1 MKKSGANIL
10 VECLANQGTK
20 KIFGVP
26 GESYLSVINALID
39 YSNQIQWI
47 GARQEGGASFMAA
60 AYAQL
65 TGKTGI
71 CFVTRA
77 PGATNAS
84 IGIHTAFQGSIPLI
98 LFIGQVSS
106 NVSGREAFQE
116 LDYKEMYSGMAKWV
130 YEIQDVDRIP
140 EILSRAFNIANNG
153 RPGPVVISLPEDILS
168 LLSDANPSSKINII
182 EPSLSE
188 EVVLNIKEKLLKS
201 KKPVFIVGGTCW
213 NREGITQLNSFIENN
228 NFPVISSFRRQD
240 IFNNHSSS
248 YAGVCSFI
256 NTPKLND
263 ALNEADLIFA
273 FNTLLGDI
281 TTSNYN
287 LWLNQIERR
296 VVIQSHS
303 SLLEIGKV
311 YHVDLAINSGPNYLA
326 LKLNN
331 LGKIGDWSSHTS
343 LLRSDYIKGLEI
355 KDQPGQ
361 VDMGKIINYLQ
372 DKLPED
378 VILTNGAGNFSTWS
392 NLLFKFGKKARLL
405 APTSGAMGFG
415 LPAAITA
422 KITNPNRTVI
432 CFAGDGDFQMNMAEL
447 GTALHYKAFPIILL
461 LNNSSYGTI
470 RMHQE
475 KSYPDRVYGTDI
487 ENPNYS
493 MIAKAYGIPSYQV
506 NKTDEFQQCFDK
518 VIKSEK
524 GAIIEIILDIQSIS
538 PHKTLNEIKM
548 KTCNSV

>member
-84 IGIHTAFQGSIPLI
+84 IGIHTAFQGSIPMI

-106 NVSGREAFQE
+106 NISGREAFQE

-153 RPGPVVISLPEDILS
+153 RPGPVVISLPEDTLS
-168 LLSDANPSSKINII
+168 LLSDASPSSKVNII
-182 EPSLSE
+182 EPSVSE
-188 EVVLNIKEKLLKS
+188 EVILNIKEKLLKS

-256 NTPKLND
+256 NMPKLND

-296 VVIQSHS
+296 VVIQSHA

-311 YHVDLAINSGPNYLA
+311 YQVDLAINSGPNYLA

-343 LLRSDYIKGLEI
+343 LLRSNYIKGLEI

-415 LPAAITA
+415 LPAAIAA

-487 ENPNYS
+487 ENPDYS

-506 NKTDEFQQCFDK
+506 NKTEEFQQCFDK

-548 KTCNSV
+548 KT

>member
-84 IGIHTAFQGSIPLI
+84 IGIHTAFQGSIPMI

-106 NVSGREAFQE
+106 NISGREAFQE

-213 NREGITQLNSFIENN
+213 NREGIAQLNSFIENN

-296 VVIQSHS
+296 VVIQSHA

-311 YHVDLAINSGPNYLA
+311 YQVDLAINSGPNYLA

-415 LPAAITA
+415 LPAAIAA

-487 ENPNYS
+487 ENPDYS

-506 NKTDEFQQCFDK
+506 NKTEEFQQFFDK

-548 KTCNSV
+548 KT

>member
-1 MKKSGANIL
+1 MKKPGANIL

-20 KIFGVP
+20 KVFGVP

-39 YSNQIQWI
+39 FSSQIQWI

-65 TGKTGI
+65 TGETGI

-106 NVSGREAFQE
+106 NISGREAFQE

-153 RPGPVVISLPEDILS
+153 RPGPVVISIPEDILS
-168 LLSDANPSSKINII
+168 LLSDVNPSSKINII

-201 KKPVFIVGGTCW
+201 KKPIFIVGGTCW

-240 IFNNHSSS
+240 IFNNHSNS

-256 NTPKLND
+256 NMPKLND

-287 LWLNQIERR
+287 LWLNQIESR
-296 VVIQSHS
+296 VVIQSHV

-311 YHVDLAINSGPNYLA
+311 YQVDLAINSGPNYLA

-331 LGKIGDWSSHTS
+331 LGKIGDWSSHTK
-343 LLRSDYIKGLEI
+343 LLRSNYINGLEV

-392 NLLFKFGKKARLL
+392 NLLFKFGNKARLL

-415 LPAAITA
+415 LPAAIAA
-422 KITNPNRTVI
+422 KITNPNRIVI

-447 GTALHYKAFPIILL
+447 GTALQYKAFPIILL

-487 ENPNYS
+487 ENPDYS

-506 NKTDEFQQCFDK
+506 NKTEEFQQFFDK

-548 KTCNSV
+548 KT

>member
-106 NVSGREAFQE
+106 NISGREAFQE

-182 EPSLSE
+182 EPSVSE

-213 NREGITQLNSFIENN
+213 NTEGITQLNSFIENN

-296 VVIQSHS
+296 VVIQSHA

-311 YHVDLAINSGPNYLA
+311 YQVDLAINSGPNYLA

-343 LLRSDYIKGLEI
+343 LLRSNYIKGLEI

-415 LPAAITA
+415 LPAAIAA

-487 ENPNYS
+487 ENPDYS

-506 NKTDEFQQCFDK
+506 NKTEEFQQCFDK

-548 KTCNSV
+548 KT

>member
-1 MKKSGANIL
+1 MKKPGANIL

-39 YSNQIQWI
+39 YSSQIQWI

-77 PGATNAS
+77 PGAANAS

-106 NVSGREAFQE
+106 NISGREAFQE

-182 EPSLSE
+182 EPSVSE

-213 NREGITQLNSFIENN
+213 NTEGITQFNSFIENN

-287 LWLNQIERR
+287 LWLNQIETR

-311 YHVDLAINSGPNYLA
+311 YQVDLAINSGPNYLA
-326 LKLNN
+326 SKLNN

-355 KDQPGQ
+355 KEQPGQ
-361 VDMGKIINYLQ
+361 VDMGKIIYYLQ

-378 VILTNGAGNFSTWS
+378 AILTNGAGNFSTWS

-415 LPAAITA
+415 LPAAIAA

-447 GTALHYKAFPIILL
+447 GTALHYKAFPVILL

-487 ENPNYS
+487 ENPDYS

-506 NKTDEFQQCFDK
+506 NKTEEFQQFFDK

-524 GAIIEIILDIQSIS
+524 GALIEIILDIQSIS

-548 KTCNSV
+548 KT

>member
-1 MKKSGANIL
+1 MKKPGANIL

-20 KIFGVP
+20 KVFGVP

-39 YSNQIQWI
+39 FSSQIQWI

-65 TGKTGI
+65 TGETGI

-106 NVSGREAFQE
+106 NISGREAFQE

-153 RPGPVVISLPEDILS
+153 RPGPVVISIPEDILS
-168 LLSDANPSSKINII
+168 LLSDVNPSSKINII
-182 EPSLSE
+182 EPSVSE

-201 KKPVFIVGGTCW
+201 KKPIFIVGGTCW

-240 IFNNHSSS
+240 IFNNHSNS

-256 NTPKLND
+256 NMPKLND

-287 LWLNQIERR
+287 LWLNQIESR
-296 VVIQSHS
+296 VVIQSHV

-311 YHVDLAINSGPNYLA
+311 YQVDLAINSGPNYLA

-331 LGKIGDWSSHTS
+331 LGKIGDWSSHTK
-343 LLRSDYIKGLEI
+343 LLRSNYINGLEV

-392 NLLFKFGKKARLL
+392 NLLFKFGNKARLL

-415 LPAAITA
+415 LPAAIAA
-422 KITNPNRTVI
+422 KITNPNRIVI

-447 GTALHYKAFPIILL
+447 GTALQYKAFPIILL

-487 ENPNYS
+487 ENPDYS

-506 NKTDEFQQCFDK
+506 NKTEEFQQFFDK
-518 VIKSEK
+518 LIKSEK

-548 KTCNSV
+548 KT

>member
-77 PGATNAS
+77 PGAANAS

-106 NVSGREAFQE
+106 NISGREAFQE

-168 LLSDANPSSKINII
+168 LLSDVNPSSKINII
-182 EPSLSE
+182 EPSVSE

-296 VVIQSHS
+296 VVIQSHA

-311 YHVDLAINSGPNYLA
+311 YQVDLAINSGPNYLA

-355 KDQPGQ
+355 KEQPGQ
-361 VDMGKIINYLQ
+361 VDMGKIIYYLQ

-378 VILTNGAGNFSTWS
+378 AILTNGAGNFSTWS

-415 LPAAITA
+415 LPAAIAA

-487 ENPNYS
+487 ENPDYS

-506 NKTDEFQQCFDK
+506 NKTEEFQQSFDK

-548 KTCNSV
+548 KT

>member
-106 NVSGREAFQE
+106 NISGREAFQE

-153 RPGPVVISLPEDILS
+153 RPGPVVISLPEDTLS
-168 LLSDANPSSKINII
+168 LLSDASPSSKVNII
-182 EPSLSE
+182 EPSVSE

-296 VVIQSHS
+296 VVIQSHA

-311 YHVDLAINSGPNYLA
+311 YQVDLAINSGPNYLA

-343 LLRSDYIKGLEI
+343 LLRSNYIKGLEI

-415 LPAAITA
+415 LPAAIAA

-506 NKTDEFQQCFDK
+506 NKTEEFQQCFDK

-548 KTCNSV
+548 KT

>member
-20 KIFGVP
+20 KVFGVP

-39 YSNQIQWI
+39 YSSQIQWI

-106 NVSGREAFQE
+106 NLRGREAFQE

-168 LLSDANPSSKINII
+168 LLSDANSSPKVNII
-182 EPSLSE
+182 EPSVSE
-188 EVVLNIKEKLLKS
+188 EVVLNVKEKLLKS
-201 KKPVFIVGGTCW
+201 KKPIFIVGGTRW
-213 NREGITQLNSFIENN
+213 NKEGIKQLNSFIENN
-228 NFPVISSFRRQD
+228 NLPVISSFRRQD
-240 IFNNHSSS
+240 IFDNYSSS
-248 YAGVCSFI
+248 FTGVCSFI
-256 NTPKLND
+256 NTPKLNE
-263 ALNEADLIFA
+263 ALNQADLIFA

-287 LWLNQIERR
+287 LWINQIENR
-296 VVIQSHS
+296 VIIQSHV

-311 YHVDLAINSGPNYLA
+311 YQVDLAINSGPNYLA

-331 LGKIGDWSSHTS
+331 LGKIGDWSSHTR
-343 LLRSDYIKGLEI
+343 LLRSHYINGLEV

-392 NLLFKFGKKARLL
+392 NLLFKFGKNARLL

-415 LPAAITA
+415 LPAAISA
-422 KITNPNRTVI
+422 KITNPNKTVI

-447 GTALHYKAFPIILL
+447 GTALQYKAFPIILL

-475 KSYPDRVYGTDI
+475 KSFPDRVYGTDI
-487 ENPNYS
+487 ENPDYN
-493 MIAKAYGIPSYQV
+493 MIAKAYGIPSYKV
-506 NKTDEFQQCFDK
+506 SKTEEFQQYFDK
-518 VIKSEK
+518 AIKSEK
-524 GAIIEIILDIQSIS
+524 GALIEIILDIQSIS
-538 PHKTLNEIKM
+538 PYKTLNEIKM
-548 KTCNSV
+548 KT

>member
-39 YSNQIQWI
+39 YSSQIQWI

-106 NVSGREAFQE
+106 NISGREAFQE

-296 VVIQSHS
+296 VVIQSHA

-311 YHVDLAINSGPNYLA
+311 YQVDLAINSGPNYLA

-372 DKLPED
+372 DKLPEN

-415 LPAAITA
+415 LPAAIAA

-487 ENPNYS
+487 ENPDYS

-506 NKTDEFQQCFDK
+506 NKTEEFQQSFDK

-548 KTCNSV
+548 KT

>member
-20 KIFGVP
+20 KVFGVP

-39 YSNQIQWI
+39 YSSQIQWI

-106 NVSGREAFQE
+106 NISGREAFQE

-296 VVIQSHS
+296 VVIQSHA

-311 YHVDLAINSGPNYLA
+311 YQVDLAINSGPNYLA

-343 LLRSDYIKGLEI
+343 LLRSNYIKGLEI

-415 LPAAITA
+415 LPAAIAA

-447 GTALHYKAFPIILL
+447 GTALQYKAFPIILL

-487 ENPNYS
+487 ENPDYS

-506 NKTDEFQQCFDK
+506 NKTEEFQQSFDK

-548 KTCNSV
+548 KT

>member
-84 IGIHTAFQGSIPLI
+84 IGIHTAFQGSIPMI

-106 NVSGREAFQE
+106 NISGREAFQE

-182 EPSLSE
+182 EPSVSE

-213 NREGITQLNSFIENN
+213 NTEGITQLNSFIENN

-296 VVIQSHS
+296 VVIQSHA

-311 YHVDLAINSGPNYLA
+311 YQVDLAINSGPNYLA

-343 LLRSDYIKGLEI
+343 LLRSNYIKGLEI

-415 LPAAITA
+415 LPAAIAA

-487 ENPNYS
+487 ENPDYS

-506 NKTDEFQQCFDK
+506 NKTEEFQQFFDK

-548 KTCNSV
+548 KT

>member
-1 MKKSGANIL
+1 MKKPGANIL

-39 YSNQIQWI
+39 YSSQIQWI

-77 PGATNAS
+77 PGAANAS

-106 NVSGREAFQE
+106 NISGREAFQE

-182 EPSLSE
+182 EPSVSE

-213 NREGITQLNSFIENN
+213 NTEGITQFNSFIENN

-287 LWLNQIERR
+287 LWLNQIETR

-311 YHVDLAINSGPNYLA
+311 YQVDLAINSGPNYLA
-326 LKLNN
+326 SKLNN

-355 KDQPGQ
+355 KEQPGQ
-361 VDMGKIINYLQ
+361 VDMGKIIYYLQ

-378 VILTNGAGNFSTWS
+378 AILTNGAGNFSTWS

-415 LPAAITA
+415 LPAAISA
-422 KITNPNRTVI
+422 KITNPNKTVI

-447 GTALHYKAFPIILL
+447 GTALHYKAFPVILL

-487 ENPNYS
+487 ENPDYS

-506 NKTDEFQQCFDK
+506 NKTEEFQQFFDK

-524 GAIIEIILDIQSIS
+524 GALIEIILDIQSIS

-548 KTCNSV
+548 KT

>member
-39 YSNQIQWI
+39 YSSQIQWI

-106 NVSGREAFQE
+106 NISGREAFQE

-182 EPSLSE
+182 EPSVSE

-213 NREGITQLNSFIENN
+213 NTEGITQLNSFIENN

-287 LWLNQIERR
+287 LWLNQIETR
-296 VVIQSHS
+296 VVIQSHA

-311 YHVDLAINSGPNYLA
+311 YQVDLAINSGPNYLA
-326 LKLNN
+326 SKLNN

-415 LPAAITA
+415 LPAAIAA

-487 ENPNYS
+487 ENPDYS

-506 NKTDEFQQCFDK
+506 NKTEEFQQFFDK

-548 KTCNSV
+548 KT

>member
-39 YSNQIQWI
+39 YSSQIQWI

-106 NVSGREAFQE
+106 KISGREAFQE
-116 LDYKEMYSGMAKWV
+116 LDYKEMYSGMAKWI

-168 LLSDANPSSKINII
+168 LFSNANPSSKINII
-182 EPSLSE
+182 EPSVSE

-213 NREGITQLNSFIENN
+213 NTEGITQLNSFIENN

-287 LWLNQIERR
+287 LWINQIANR
-296 VVIQSHS
+296 VIIQSHA

-311 YHVDLAINSGPNYLA
+311 YQVDLAINSGPNYLA
-326 LKLNN
+326 SKLNN

-343 LLRSDYIKGLEI
+343 LLRSDYIKGLET
-355 KDQPGQ
+355 KEQPGQ

-415 LPAAITA
+415 LPAAIAA
-422 KITNPNRTVI
+422 KITNPKRTVI

-447 GTALHYKAFPIILL
+447 GTALQYKAFPIILL

-487 ENPNYS
+487 ENPDYS

-506 NKTDEFQQCFDK
+506 NKTEEFQQFFDK

-548 KTCNSV
+548 KT

>member
-39 YSNQIQWI
+39 YSSQIQWI

-77 PGATNAS
+77 PGAANAS

-106 NVSGREAFQE
+106 NISGREAFQE

-182 EPSLSE
+182 EPSVSE

-213 NREGITQLNSFIENN
+213 NTEGITQLNSFIENN

-287 LWLNQIERR
+287 LWLNQIETR

-311 YHVDLAINSGPNYLA
+311 YQVDLAINSGPNYLA
-326 LKLNN
+326 SKLNN

-415 LPAAITA
+415 LPAAIAA

-447 GTALHYKAFPIILL
+447 GTALHYKAFPVILL

-487 ENPNYS
+487 ENPDYS

-506 NKTDEFQQCFDK
+506 NKTEEFQQFFDK

-524 GAIIEIILDIQSIS
+524 GALIEIILDIQSIS

-548 KTCNSV
+548 KT

>member
-84 IGIHTAFQGSIPLI
+84 IGIHTAFQGSIPMI

-106 NVSGREAFQE
+106 NISGREAFQE

-213 NREGITQLNSFIENN
+213 NTEGITQLNSFIENN

-287 LWLNQIERR
+287 LWLNQIETR

-311 YHVDLAINSGPNYLA
+311 YQVDLAINSGPNYLA

-343 LLRSDYIKGLEI
+343 LLRSNYIKGLEI

-415 LPAAITA
+415 LPAAIAA

-487 ENPNYS
+487 ENPDYS

-524 GAIIEIILDIQSIS
+524 GAIIEIILDI
-538 PHKTLNEIKM
+538 K
-548 KTCNSV
+548 

>member
-39 YSNQIQWI
+39 YSSQIQWI

-65 TGKTGI
+65 TGQTGI

-106 NVSGREAFQE
+106 NISGREAFQE

-287 LWLNQIERR
+287 LWLNQIQTR

-311 YHVDLAINSGPNYLA
+311 YQVDLAINSGPNYLA
-326 LKLNN
+326 SKLNN

-343 LLRSDYIKGLEI
+343 LLRSDYIKGLET
-355 KDQPGQ
+355 KEQPGQ

-415 LPAAITA
+415 LPAAIAA
-422 KITNPNRTVI
+422 KITNPKRTVI

-447 GTALHYKAFPIILL
+447 GTALQYKAFPIILL

-487 ENPNYS
+487 ENPDYS

-506 NKTDEFQQCFDK
+506 NKTEEFQQFFDK

-548 KTCNSV
+548 KT

>member
-84 IGIHTAFQGSIPLI
+84 IGIHTAFQGSIPMI

-106 NVSGREAFQE
+106 NISGREAFQE

-182 EPSLSE
+182 EPSVSE

-296 VVIQSHS
+296 VVIQSHA

-311 YHVDLAINSGPNYLA
+311 YQVDLAINSGPNYLA

-343 LLRSDYIKGLEI
+343 LLRSNYIKGLEI

-415 LPAAITA
+415 LPAAIAA

-487 ENPNYS
+487 ENPDYS

-506 NKTDEFQQCFDK
+506 NKTEEFQQFFDK

-548 KTCNSV
+548 KT

>member
-1 MKKSGANIL
+1 MKKSGAIIL

-20 KIFGVP
+20 KVFGVP

-39 YSNQIQWI
+39 YSSQIQWI

-106 NVSGREAFQE
+106 NLRGREAFQE

-182 EPSLSE
+182 EPSVSE

-213 NREGITQLNSFIENN
+213 NTEGITQLNSFIENN

-287 LWLNQIERR
+287 LWLNQIETR
-296 VVIQSHS
+296 VVIQSHA

-311 YHVDLAINSGPNYLA
+311 YQVDLAINSGPNYLA
-326 LKLNN
+326 SKLNN

-415 LPAAITA
+415 LPAAIAA

-447 GTALHYKAFPIILL
+447 GTALHYKAFPVILL

-487 ENPNYS
+487 ENPDYS

-506 NKTDEFQQCFDK
+506 NKTEEFQQFFDK

-548 KTCNSV
+548 KT

>member
-1 MKKSGANIL
+1 MKKHGANIL

-20 KIFGVP
+20 KVFGVP
-26 GESYLSVINALID
+26 GESYLSVLNALID
-39 YSNQIQWI
+39 YSSQIQWI

-65 TGKTGI
+65 TGETGI

-106 NVSGREAFQE
+106 NISGREAFQE

-168 LLSDANPSSKINII
+168 LLSDANSSPKVNII
-182 EPSLSE
+182 EPSVSE
-188 EVVLNIKEKLLKS
+188 EVVLNVKEKLLKS
-201 KKPVFIVGGTCW
+201 KKPVFIVGGACW
-213 NREGITQLNSFIENN
+213 NKEGIKQLNSFIENN
-228 NFPVISSFRRQD
+228 NLPVISSFRRQD
-240 IFNNHSSS
+240 IFDNHSSS

-256 NTPKLND
+256 NAPKLND
-263 ALNEADLIFA
+263 ALNQADLIFA

-287 LWLNQIERR
+287 LWINQIENR
-296 VVIQSHS
+296 VIIQSHI

-311 YHVDLAINSGPNYLA
+311 YQVDLAINSGPNYLA

-331 LGKIGDWSSHTS
+331 LGKIGDWSSHTK
-343 LLRSDYIKGLEI
+343 LLRSNYINGLEV

-372 DKLPED
+372 DKLPAD

-392 NLLFKFGKKARLL
+392 NLLFKFGKNARLL

-415 LPAAITA
+415 LPAAIVA
-422 KITNPNRTVI
+422 KITNPNKTVI

-447 GTALHYKAFPIILL
+447 GTALQYKAFPIILL

-487 ENPNYS
+487 ENPDYN
-493 MIAKAYGIPSYQV
+493 MISKAYGIPSYTV
-506 NKTDEFQQCFDK
+506 SKTEEFQLYFDK
-518 VIKSEK
+518 ATKSEK
-524 GAIIEIILDIQSIS
+524 GALIEIILDIQSIS
-538 PHKTLNEIKM
+538 PHKTLNEIKK
-548 KTCNSV
+548 KT

>member
-84 IGIHTAFQGSIPLI
+84 IGIHTAFQGSIPMI

-106 NVSGREAFQE
+106 NISGREAFQE

-182 EPSLSE
+182 EPSVSE

-296 VVIQSHS
+296 VVIQSHA

-311 YHVDLAINSGPNYLA
+311 YQVDLAINSGPNYLA

-343 LLRSDYIKGLEI
+343 LLRSNYIKGLEI

-415 LPAAITA
+415 LPAAIAA

-487 ENPNYS
+487 ENPDYS

-548 KTCNSV
+548 KT

>member
-84 IGIHTAFQGSIPLI
+84 IGIHTAFQGSIPMI

-106 NVSGREAFQE
+106 NISGREAFQE

-182 EPSLSE
+182 EPSVSE

-213 NREGITQLNSFIENN
+213 NTEGITQLNSFIENN

-296 VVIQSHS
+296 VVIQSHA

-311 YHVDLAINSGPNYLA
+311 YQVDLAINSGPNYLA

-343 LLRSDYIKGLEI
+343 LLRSNYIKGLEI

-415 LPAAITA
+415 LPAAIAA

-475 KSYPDRVYGTDI
+475 KSYPDRVYATDI
-487 ENPNYS
+487 ENPDYS

-506 NKTDEFQQCFDK
+506 NKTEEFQQFFDK

-548 KTCNSV
+548 KT

>member
-106 NVSGREAFQE
+106 NISGREAFQE

-287 LWLNQIERR
+287 LWLNQIETR

-343 LLRSDYIKGLEI
+343 LLRSNYIKGLEI

-415 LPAAITA
+415 LPAAIAA

-475 KSYPDRVYGTDI
+475 KSYPDRVYATDI
-487 ENPNYS
+487 ENPDYS

-506 NKTDEFQQCFDK
+506 NKTDEFKQCFDK

-548 KTCNSV
+548 KT

>member
-10 VECLANQGTK
+10 VECLANQGTRK
-20 KIFGVP
+20 VFGVP
-26 GESYLSVINALID
+26 GESYLSVIDSLID
-39 YSNQIQWI
+39 YSSQIQWI

-77 PGATNAS
+77 PGAANAS

-106 NVSGREAFQE
+106 NISGREAFQE

-182 EPSLSE
+182 EPSVSE

-287 LWLNQIERR
+287 LWLNQIETR
-296 VVIQSHS
+296 VVIQSHA

-311 YHVDLAINSGPNYLA
+311 YQVDLAINSGPNYLA
-326 LKLNN
+326 SKLNN

-355 KDQPGQ
+355 KEQPGQ
-361 VDMGKIINYLQ
+361 VDMGKIIYYLQ

-378 VILTNGAGNFSTWS
+378 AILTNGAGNFSTWS

-415 LPAAITA
+415 LPAAIAA

-487 ENPNYS
+487 KNPDYS

-506 NKTDEFQQCFDK
+506 NKTEEFQQFFDK

-524 GAIIEIILDIQSIS
+524 GALIEIILDIQSIS

-548 KTCNSV
+548 KT

>member
-106 NVSGREAFQE
+106 NISGREAFQE

-182 EPSLSE
+182 EPSVSE

-213 NREGITQLNSFIENN
+213 NTEGITQLNSFIENN

-281 TTSNYN
+281 TTSNYS
-287 LWLNQIERR
+287 LWLNQIETR

-311 YHVDLAINSGPNYLA
+311 YQVDLAINSGPNYLA

-343 LLRSDYIKGLEI
+343 LLRSNYIKGLEI

-378 VILTNGAGNFSTWS
+378 AILTNGAGNFSTWS

-415 LPAAITA
+415 LPAAIAA

-506 NKTDEFQQCFDK
+506 NKTEEFQQCFDK

-548 KTCNSV
+548 KT

>member
-1 MKKSGANIL
+1 MKKPGANIL

-39 YSNQIQWI
+39 YSSQIQWI

-77 PGATNAS
+77 PGAANAS

-106 NVSGREAFQE
+106 NISGREAFQE

-182 EPSLSE
+182 EPSVSE

-213 NREGITQLNSFIENN
+213 NTEGITQLNSFIENN

-287 LWLNQIERR
+287 LWLNQIETR

-311 YHVDLAINSGPNYLA
+311 YQVDLAINSGPNYLA
-326 LKLNN
+326 SKLNN

-355 KDQPGQ
+355 KEQPGQ
-361 VDMGKIINYLQ
+361 VDMGKIIYYLQ

-378 VILTNGAGNFSTWS
+378 AILTNGAGNFSTWS

-415 LPAAITA
+415 LPAAIAA

-447 GTALHYKAFPIILL
+447 GTALHYKAFPVILL

-487 ENPNYS
+487 ENPDYS

-506 NKTDEFQQCFDK
+506 NKTEEFQQFFDK

-548 KTCNSV
+548 KT

>member
-1 MKKSGANIL
+1 MKKSGAIIL

-20 KIFGVP
+20 KVFGVP

-39 YSNQIQWI
+39 YSSQIQWI

-182 EPSLSE
+182 EPSVSE

-213 NREGITQLNSFIENN
+213 NTEGITQLNSFIENN

-287 LWLNQIERR
+287 LWLNQIETR
-296 VVIQSHS
+296 VVIQSHA

-311 YHVDLAINSGPNYLA
+311 YQVDLAINSGPNYLA
-326 LKLNN
+326 SKLNN

-355 KDQPGQ
+355 KEQPGQ
-361 VDMGKIINYLQ
+361 VDMGKIIYYLQ

-378 VILTNGAGNFSTWS
+378 AILTNGAGNFSTWS

-415 LPAAITA
+415 LPAAIAA

-447 GTALHYKAFPIILL
+447 GTALHYKAFPVILL

-487 ENPNYS
+487 ENPDYS

-506 NKTDEFQQCFDK
+506 NKTEEFQQFFDK

-524 GAIIEIILDIQSIS
+524 GALIEIILDIQSIS

-548 KTCNSV
+548 KT

>member
-20 KIFGVP
+20 KVFGVP

-39 YSNQIQWI
+39 YSSQIQWI

-106 NVSGREAFQE
+106 NLRGREAFQE

-182 EPSLSE
+182 EPSVSE

-213 NREGITQLNSFIENN
+213 NTEGITQFNSFIENN

-287 LWLNQIERR
+287 LWLNQIETR

-311 YHVDLAINSGPNYLA
+311 YQVDLAINSGPNYLA
-326 LKLNN
+326 SKLNN

-355 KDQPGQ
+355 KEQPGQ
-361 VDMGKIINYLQ
+361 VDMGKIIYYLQ

-378 VILTNGAGNFSTWS
+378 AILTNGAGNFSTWS

-415 LPAAITA
+415 LPAAIAA

-447 GTALHYKAFPIILL
+447 GTALHYKAFPVILL

-487 ENPNYS
+487 ENPDYS

-506 NKTDEFQQCFDK
+506 NKTEEFQQFFDK

-524 GAIIEIILDIQSIS
+524 GALIEIILDIQSIS

-548 KTCNSV
+548 KT

>member
-1 MKKSGANIL
+1 MKKPGANIL

-39 YSNQIQWI
+39 YSSQIQWI

-77 PGATNAS
+77 PGAANAS

-106 NVSGREAFQE
+106 NISGREAFQE

-182 EPSLSE
+182 EPSVSE

-213 NREGITQLNSFIENN
+213 NTEGITQLNSFIENN

-287 LWLNQIERR
+287 LWLNQIETR

-311 YHVDLAINSGPNYLA
+311 YQVDLAINSGPNYLA
-326 LKLNN
+326 SKLNN

-355 KDQPGQ
+355 KEQPGQ
-361 VDMGKIINYLQ
+361 VDMGKIIYYLQ

-378 VILTNGAGNFSTWS
+378 AILTNGAGNFSTWS

-415 LPAAITA
+415 LPAAIAA

-447 GTALHYKAFPIILL
+447 GTALHYKAFPVILL

-487 ENPNYS
+487 ENPDYS

-506 NKTDEFQQCFDK
+506 NKTEEFQQFFDK

-524 GAIIEIILDIQSIS
+524 GALIEIILDIQSIS

-548 KTCNSV
+548 KT

>member
-106 NVSGREAFQE
+106 NISGREAFQE

-213 NREGITQLNSFIENN
+213 NREGIAQLNSFIENN

-296 VVIQSHS
+296 VVIQSHA

-311 YHVDLAINSGPNYLA
+311 YQVDLAINSGPNYLA
-326 LKLNN
+326 SKLNN

-372 DKLPED
+372 GKLPED

-415 LPAAITA
+415 LPAAIAA

-487 ENPNYS
+487 ENPDYS

-506 NKTDEFQQCFDK
+506 NKTEEFQQFFDK

-548 KTCNSV
+548 KT

>member
-106 NVSGREAFQE
+106 NISGREAFQE

-182 EPSLSE
+182 EPSVSE

-296 VVIQSHS
+296 VVIQSHA

-311 YHVDLAINSGPNYLA
+311 YQVDLAINSGPNYLA

-343 LLRSDYIKGLEI
+343 LLRSNYIKGLEI

-415 LPAAITA
+415 LPAAIAA

-487 ENPNYS
+487 ENPDYS

-506 NKTDEFQQCFDK
+506 NKTEEFQQCFDK

-548 KTCNSV
+548 KT

>member
-39 YSNQIQWI
+39 YSSQIQWI

-84 IGIHTAFQGSIPLI
+84 IGIHTAFQGSIPMI

-106 NVSGREAFQE
+106 NISGREAFQE

-296 VVIQSHS
+296 VVIQSHA

-311 YHVDLAINSGPNYLA
+311 YQVDLAINSGPNYLA

-343 LLRSDYIKGLEI
+343 LLRSNYIKGLEI

-415 LPAAITA
+415 LPAAIAA

-487 ENPNYS
+487 ENPDYS

-506 NKTDEFQQCFDK
+506 NKTEEFQQCFDK

-548 KTCNSV
+548 KT

>member
-39 YSNQIQWI
+39 YSSQIQWI

-84 IGIHTAFQGSIPLI
+84 IGIHTAFQGSIPMI

-106 NVSGREAFQE
+106 NISGREAFQE

-182 EPSLSE
+182 EPSVSE

-296 VVIQSHS
+296 VVIQSHA

-343 LLRSDYIKGLEI
+343 LLRSNYIKGLEI

-415 LPAAITA
+415 LPAAIAA

-548 KTCNSV
+548 KT

>member
-39 YSNQIQWI
+39 YSSQIQWI

-77 PGATNAS
+77 PGAANAS

-106 NVSGREAFQE
+106 KISGREAFQE

-296 VVIQSHS
+296 VVIQSHA

-311 YHVDLAINSGPNYLA
+311 YQVDLAINSGPNYLA

-343 LLRSDYIKGLEI
+343 LLRSDYIKGLET
-355 KDQPGQ
+355 KEQPGQ

-415 LPAAITA
+415 LPAAIAA

-487 ENPNYS
+487 ENPDYS

-506 NKTDEFQQCFDK
+506 NKTEEFQQFFDK

-548 KTCNSV
+548 KT

>member
-39 YSNQIQWI
+39 YSSQIQWI

-106 NVSGREAFQE
+106 NISGREAFQE

-182 EPSLSE
+182 EPSVSE

-296 VVIQSHS
+296 VVIQSHA

-311 YHVDLAINSGPNYLA
+311 YQVDLAINSGPNYLA

-343 LLRSDYIKGLEI
+343 LLRSNYIKGLEI

-415 LPAAITA
+415 LPAAIAA

-487 ENPNYS
+487 ENPDYS

-506 NKTDEFQQCFDK
+506 NKTEEFQQCFDK

-548 KTCNSV
+548 KT

>member
-1 MKKSGANIL
+1 MKKPGANIL

-39 YSNQIQWI
+39 YSSQIQWI

-106 NVSGREAFQE
+106 NISGREAFQE

-140 EILSRAFNIANNG
+140 EILTRAFNIANNG

-168 LLSDANPSSKINII
+168 LLSDANSSPKVNII
-182 EPSLSE
+182 EPSVSE

-213 NREGITQLNSFIENN
+213 NTEGITQLNSFIENN

-287 LWLNQIERR
+287 LWLNQIETR

-311 YHVDLAINSGPNYLA
+311 YQVDLAINSGPNYLA
-326 LKLNN
+326 SKLNN

-355 KDQPGQ
+355 KEQPGQ
-361 VDMGKIINYLQ
+361 VDMGKIIYYLQ

-378 VILTNGAGNFSTWS
+378 AILTNGAGNFSTWS

-415 LPAAITA
+415 LPAAIAA

-447 GTALHYKAFPIILL
+447 GTALHYKAFPVILL

-487 ENPNYS
+487 ENPDYS

-506 NKTDEFQQCFDK
+506 NKTEEFQQFFDK

-524 GAIIEIILDIQSIS
+524 GALIEIILDIQSIS

-548 KTCNSV
+548 KT